1 MNKGIGIL
9 GGTFDPIHDGHLALG
24 QAAFDLLNLE
34 HVLFVPAARPPHK
47 VGDRVTDPEIRCRMV
62 ELAIAGNPAFE
73 LSRIELER
81 PGLSYTIDTLRAL
94 AAERTN
100 RGAPAEL
107 TLILSVESLLG
118 LHEWEDPTGIL
129 DIARV
134 AALPRPG
141 TPTPNR
147 AWLTRHFPGRED
159 RFLYLDGFHLS
170 HASRELR
177 ALAARG
183 RSLRYLVPDA
193 VADYIRREALYR
205 GRPELIL
212 ERPAEIDDVPVDPA
226 T

>member
-1 MNKGIGIL
+1 
-9 GGTFDPIHDGHLALG
+9 
-24 QAAFDLLNLE
+24 
-34 HVLFVPAARPPHK
+34 
-47 VGDRVTDPEIRCRMV
+47 MV
-62 ELAIAGNPAFE
+62 ELAIAGNPAFA
-73 LSRIELER
+73 LSRIELDR

-94 AAERTN
+94 AAQPSPN
-100 RGAPAEL
+100 GAAPEL
-107 TLILSVESLLG
+107 YLILSVESLLG
-118 LHEWEDPTGIL
+118 FHEWEDPTGIL

-141 TPTPNR
+141 TPTPDR

-159 RFLYLDGFHLS
+159 RIVYLDGFHLS

-193 VADYIRREALYR
+193 VADLVQRESLYR
-205 GRPELIL
+205 DRPELIL
-212 ERPAEIDDVPVDPA
+212 QRPAEIEDVPVDPA

>member
-1 MNKGIGIL
+1 
-9 GGTFDPIHDGHLALG
+9 
-24 QAAFDLLNLE
+24 
-34 HVLFVPAARPPHK
+34 
-47 VGDRVTDPEIRCRMV
+47 MV

-73 LSRIELER
+73 MSRMEIDR
-81 PGLSYTIDTLRAL
+81 PGLSYTIDTLRAIT
-94 AAERTN
+94 AER
-100 RGAPAEL
+100 REGGAAPEL

-118 LHEWEDPTGIL
+118 FNDWEDAAGIL
-129 DIARV
+129 DLARV

-141 TPTPNR
+141 TPTPDR

-193 VADYIRREALYR
+193 VADFIRREGLYR
-205 GRPELIL
+205 GRPELVL
-212 ERPAEIDDVPVDPA
+212 ERPVEVEDVPVDPA
-226 T
+226 S

>member
-1 MNKGIGIL
+1 MSGIGIL

-24 QAAFDLLNLE
+24 QAAFELLKLD

-47 VGDRVTDPEIRCRMV
+47 VADRVTDPEIRCRMV

-73 LSRIELER
+73 MSRIEIDR
-81 PGLSYTIDTLRAL
+81 PGLSYTIDTLRAISTERRESG
-94 AAERTN
+94 AA
-100 RGAPAEL
+100 PEL

-118 LHEWEDPTGIL
+118 FNEWEDATGIL
-129 DIARV
+129 DLARV

-141 TPTPNR
+141 TPTPDR

-193 VADYIRREALYR
+193 VADFIRREGLYR
-205 GRPELIL
+205 GRPELVL
-212 ERPAEIDDVPVDPA
+212 ERPVEVEDVPVDPA

>member
-1 MNKGIGIL
+1 MTKIGVL

-24 QAAFDLLNLE
+24 QAAHDMLKLE
-34 HVLFVPAARPPHK
+34 SVLFVPAARPPHK
-47 VGDRVTDPEIRCRMV
+47 IGDRVTDPEMRCHMV
-62 ELAIAGNPAFE
+62 QLAIAENPAFQM
-73 LSRIELER
+73 SRVEVDR
-81 PGLSYTIDTLRAL
+81 PGLSFTIDTLRAL
-94 AAERTN
+94 SAEHAEH
-100 RGAPAEL
+100 GSPADL

-118 LHEWEDPTGIL
+118 FHEWEDPIGIL
-129 DIARV
+129 KLARV

-141 TPTPNR
+141 TPAPDRT
-147 AWLTRHFPGRED
+147 WLTRHFPGFED
-159 RFLYLDGFHLS
+159 RFNYLDGFHLS

-193 VADYIRREALYR
+193 VADYIQREALYQ

-212 ERPAEIDDVPVDPA
+212 ERPVEIDDVPVDPA